1 MMNAKR
7 LAPVAIVVAVA
18 SGPGA
23 AAFPC
28 TAHAQESA
36 GADTSQVSLS
46 EQRAA
51 EAFQAYS
58 KKDYAGAVA
67 LYLQAYDAAPSG
79 SILYNVAR
87 IYDTKLGDRPLAIT
101 YYRRYIADPGAY
113 VERIAFA
120 NERLKQLRE
129 AETLSQELE
138 DAEPPSKQTPPSEAR
153 TNAVTEPHAPPL
165 APDATESARGWSAM
179 RYTGVVFGGAGLLA
193 LGTGAAFGLRAM
205 AKANTAQQ
213 VCDGNACSSQRGVD
227 AANSA
232 KDAATA
238 ADIGLIAGAGLLAVG
253 TALFVL
259 GGRHSREASPAALR
273 FDTRASRSALAL
285 EVSGQW

>member
-7 LAPVAIVVAVA
+7 FAPVAIVIAFA
-18 SGPGA
+18 SGLA
-23 AAFPC
+23 ATMHPC
-28 TAHAQESA
+28 TAHAEESDA
-36 GADTSQVSLS
+36 SQVSLS

-79 SILYNVAR
+79 SILYNIAR

-129 AETLSQELE
+129 AETLSQNLA
-138 DAEPPSKQTPPSEAR
+138 DTNRPSKQTQPSEAK
-153 TNAVTEPHAPPL
+153 TSATTEVHAPAQ
-165 APDATESARGWSAM
+165 APDATESPRGWSAM

-193 LGTGAAFGLRAM
+193 LGTGAAFGLSAM
-205 AKANTAQQ
+205 AKANTVQQ
-213 VCDGNACSSQRGVD
+213 LCDGNACTSQRGVD
-227 AANSA
+227 TANSA
-232 KDAATA
+232 RDAATA

-259 GGRHSREASPAALR
+259 GGRHSSEAPPPALR
-273 FDTRASRSALAL
+273 FDTRASSSALAL
-285 EVSGQW
+285 EVSGKW